1 MSLRRAGLQCFG
13 ASWLYLLQILAHRSC
28 SGLGTWKS
36 HIEGMSLRRH
46 HPFDWQAY
54 VKLKQSGY
62 MIRLPAVNV
71 ECVNYKST
79 NSTSKVFDPMPVI
92 PTHYESSN
100 LENGGSQFDLCTVRV
115 HGLAKQ
121 IGGSRLAVLPHAR
134 AKTSYE
140 QDFKQVGS
148 PTNLLGGF
156 KTHPATFSPYKLI
169 KVVSYTHAI
178 VSCKVPL
185 AARLTTVGAGAF
197 CIFHY
202 GTSGLIII
210 NMALNTPLY
219 VGRGENHPI
228 TSSALGEARGSVRL
242 LLTKNHP
249 VPFPAFRAGA
259 PVNPLGSPQL

>member
-1 MSLRRAGLQCFG
+1 
-13 ASWLYLLQILAHRSC
+13 
-28 SGLGTWKS
+28 
-36 HIEGMSLRRH
+36 MSLRRH

-156 KTHPATFSPYKLI
+156 KVRVLTVTHERKRSSSHNAFTNIQFHMHVTPRPETTICVSHEQLLRAGIDPATHCSQLPSHSTNRAGGKSSNYFF
-169 KVVSYTHAI
+169 
-178 VSCKVPL
+178 
-185 AARLTTVGAGAF
+185 RL
-197 CIFHY
+197 
-202 GTSGLIII
+202 
-210 NMALNTPLY
+210 
-219 VGRGENHPI
+219 GRGERERQTLTDQKPPRSFSCF
-228 TSSALGEARGSVRL
+228 SSRSPGKPAR
-242 LLTKNHP
+242 
-249 VPFPAFRAGA
+249 
-259 PVNPLGSPQL
+259 